1 MGYTSE
7 AAQSALSAY
16 GTAPVVGPGDKDKAA
31 KKAAKAK
38 DKANKARQKTKAKA
52 QKQRDKNA
60 KKGKKGHCKK
70 PTGCRTGIMT
80 GGGGR
85 R

>member
-7 AAQSALSAY
+7 AAEAALSTY
-16 GTAPVVGPGDKDKAA
+16 GNAPTVGPGDEDKAA

-38 DKANKARQKTKAKA
+38 DKAYKAREKDKAKA
-52 QKQRDKNA
+52 FKKRNKKA
-60 KKGKKGHCKK
+60 AKGKKNHSSK
-70 PTGCRTGIMT
+70 PTGCRTKIMS

>member
-7 AAQSALSAY
+7 AAQSALSTY
-16 GTAPVVGPGDKDKAA
+16 GNAPTVGPGDEDKAA
-31 KKAAKAK
+31 KKAAKAFK
-38 DKANKARQKTKAKA
+38 KRNKKAA
-52 QKQRDKNA
+52 
-60 KKGKKGHCKK
+60 KGKKNHSSK
-70 PTGCRTGIMT
+70 PTGCRTKIMR

>member
-7 AAQSALSAY
+7 AAQSALSTY
-16 GTAPVVGPGDKDKAA
+16 GNAPTVGPGDKDKAA
-31 KKAAKAK
+31 KKA
-38 DKANKARQKTKAKA
+38 DKANKARQKAKEKA
-52 QKQRDKNA
+52 QKQRDKKA
-60 KKGKKGHCKK
+60 KKGKKNHWKK
-70 PTGCRTGIMT
+70 PTGCRTEIMT